1 MMKSRWLCLGFLLIA
16 TAARA
21 DGAAAP
27 EQVERGRYLA
37 LAGDCVA
44 CHTATGGA
52 AFTGG
57 LAMETPIGR
66 IYSTNITPDP
76 QTGIGAYTEGDFAR
90 AVRKGIARD
99 GRHLYP
105 AMPYPSFARITDAD
119 IGALYAYFRSGVA
132 PVRQAN
138 QPSAIPALLS
148 FRWPLALW
156 NAVFVRQSAF
166 VADPAH
172 DAVWNRGAYLV
183 QGLGHCG
190 TCHSPRGLAFQEK
203 AASEKDGTEFL
214 AGADINGWY
223 AKSLRGDP
231 DGLGRWSE
239 TELVTFL
246 RTGRTDRTAA
256 FADMAEVVQHSTQ
269 FLTDDD
275 LTAVARYL
283 KSLPATRGI
292 EAASADHATVPPS
305 GEHPG
310 AGGAT
315 YGEFC
320 VTCHRGDGAGVKR
333 IFPALAGNS
342 VVATADATSLI
353 RIVLSGGRMPHT
365 EPRRAAFAMPHF
377 DMLDDGEV
385 AQVVSFIR
393 SAWGNS
399 ASPVTPG
406 QVARVRAALQ
416 EAAANP

>member
-1 MMKSRWLCLGFLLIA
+1 
-16 TAARA
+16 
-21 DGAAAP
+21 
-27 EQVERGRYLA
+27 
-37 LAGDCVA
+37 
-44 CHTATGGA
+44 
-52 AFTGG
+52 
-57 LAMETPIGR
+57 
-66 IYSTNITPDP
+66 
-76 QTGIGAYTEGDFAR
+76 
-90 AVRKGIARD
+90 
-99 GRHLYP
+99 
-105 AMPYPSFARITDAD
+105 MPYPSFARISDAD

-132 PVRQAN
+132 PVQQAN
-138 QPSAIPALLS
+138 RPSTIPACS
-148 FRWPLALW
+148 ASAGRWRCGMPCSSGS
-156 NAVFVRQSAF
+156 SAF
-166 VADPAH
+166 VADPAQ

-203 AASEKDGTEFL
+203 AASDKDGTAFL

-231 DGLGRWSE
+231 DGLARWSE

-283 KSLPATRGI
+283 KSLPAPR
-292 EAASADHATVPPS
+292 AASRRRSADHATAPPS

-310 AGGAT
+310 AGGAA

-320 VTCHRGDGAGVKR
+320 VTCHRGDGAGVPR

-385 AQVVSFIR
+385 AAGHQLHPLR
-393 SAWGNS
+393 LGQHCQ
-399 ASPVTPG
+399 PG
-406 QVARVRAALQ
+406 HPRAGG
-416 EAAANP
+416 PGPGRPS